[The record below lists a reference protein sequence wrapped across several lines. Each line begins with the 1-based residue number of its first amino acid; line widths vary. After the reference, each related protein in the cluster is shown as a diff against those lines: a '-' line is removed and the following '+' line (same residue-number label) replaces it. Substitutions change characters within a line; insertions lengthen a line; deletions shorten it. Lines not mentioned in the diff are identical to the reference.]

1 MENGNRFKKL
11 TEDYKLDDEYISE
24 DGRYDIKVKNQVY
37 AACKIMK
44 FQFQERGY
52 FGNTEV
58 TDTIT
63 IYTALF
69 DEIHE
74 IKLKPGMLMR
84 FNDKETEKY
93 RHMERSIKKKKKI
106 LMIIRKI
113 ERDKIHLN
121 AILKDEESTWDKIRD
136 FDSCAIRSLRDGK
149 WVGYYDDDIANL
161 RAKKKKNHTEKA
173 MLELMDASEEDLL
186 KKYVDI

>member
-1 MENGNRFKKL
+1 MENEKGFKKL
-11 TEDYKLDDEYISE
+11 TKDYKLDDEYISE
-24 DGRYDIKVKNQVY
+24 DNRYDIKVKNQVY

-63 IYTALF
+63 TYTALL
-69 DEIHE
+69 DEILE
-74 IKLKPGMLMR
+74 VKLKAGMLMR
-84 FNDKETEKY
+84 LNDRETEKN
-93 RHMERSIKKKKKI
+93 RHIKEMDIRKKKI
-106 LMIIRKI
+106 LDVIRKI
-113 ERDKIHLN
+113 ECAKIELN
-121 AILKDEESTWDKIRD
+121 AILKDEESTWNKIEE
-136 FDSCAIRSLRDGK
+136 FGIYAIRSLRDGK
-149 WVGYYDDDIANL
+149 WVGDYDDHISNL

-186 KKYVDI
+186 KKYVEL